1 MTTGNQWL
9 GTAAAAEVLGLQ
21 SRTLYRFIDEG
32 RLPAYRFGRVIR
44 IRRDDLDEF
53 VRSCLI
59 EPGSLGDANERTDDR
74 HLVADTSTAS
84 IASVST

>member
-44 IRRDDLDEF
+44 IRREDLDEF

-59 EPGSLGDANERTDDR
+59 EPGSLCDTNERTDDR
-74 HLVADTSTAS
+74 HRVADTSTAS